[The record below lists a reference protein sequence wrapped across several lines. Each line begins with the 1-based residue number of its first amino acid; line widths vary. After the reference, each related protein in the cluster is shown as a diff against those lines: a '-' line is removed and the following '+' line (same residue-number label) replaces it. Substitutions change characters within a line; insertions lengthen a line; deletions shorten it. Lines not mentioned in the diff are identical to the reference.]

1 MNSRFILFFSFL
13 LSIGIVV
20 IQGMA
25 LFQEPR
31 LWAEEG
37 TVYLKAAFD
46 EGYIAMF
53 MSQLGYYA
61 FIPSVAT
68 YMATYF
74 PLLYIPAF
82 TQGVS
87 FLFWIILF
95 ILILG
100 INKKEYSVKIKIP
113 FLFSILFVLMAFPD
127 IFLNTINLQFITPII
142 MLVSILYNEEKLSK
156 YQIIGLRILQIIS
169 LLNGA
174 LSILLMP
181 YLLYRAVFLDKKYD
195 LVGIY
200 LLSILIHLGMIGSY
214 EGQSN
219 LMWRINGNWN
229 YLIEDYHKSLLEVIK
244 NRKVYILVFLIAL
257 IALYNSTGKEIKE
270 KVATFLLIFSV
281 GILVIFIDFTKLPY
295 PRIHGRYLVVTLSI
309 TYIALQI
316 IFPRKY
322 YRYLFFWGG
331 MLVLYIS
338 YRDIFRQERYCKECP
353 KWSEEYKNIDTPQG
367 AKIHPNNKNWII
379 KLEKKE

>member
-1 MNSRFILFFSFL
+1 MNRRFILFFSFL
-13 LSIGIVV
+13 LAIGIV
-20 IQGMA
+20 ITKGTSF
-25 LFQEPR
+25 FQEPR

-37 TVYLKAAFD
+37 TVYLKTAFE
-46 EGYIAMF
+46 EGYRAMF
-53 MSQLGYYA
+53 MPQLGYYA
-61 FIPSVAT
+61 FIPSVTT

-113 FLFSILFVLMAFPD
+113 FLFSILFVLMAYPEV
-127 IFLNTINLQFITPII
+127 FLNTINLQFITPII
-142 MLVSILYNEEKLSK
+142 LLVSILYSEEKLSK
-156 YQIIGLRILQIIS
+156 YQIIGLRVLQIIS
-169 LLNGA
+169 LLNGI

-181 YLLYRAVFLDKKYD
+181 YLLYRAIFLDKKYD
-195 LVGIY
+195 LVAIY
-200 LLSILIHLGMIGSY
+200 LLSIFIHLGMIGSY

-219 LMWRINGNWN
+219 LMWRINGNWS
-229 YLIEDYHKSLLEVIK
+229 YLIEDYHKPLLEIIK
-244 NRKVYILVFLIAL
+244 NRKVYILIFLIVL
-257 IALYNSTGKEIKE
+257 IALYNSTRKKIKE
-270 KVATFLLIFSV
+270 NVATFFLILSV
-281 GILVIFIDFTKLPY
+281 GILVIFIDFTKLPD
-295 PRIHGRYLVVTLSI
+295 PRIYGRYLVVI
-309 TYIALQI
+309 HCIMYIALQI

-331 MLVLYIS
+331 MLVLCIS
-338 YRDIFRQERYCKECP
+338 YRDIFRQEKYCKECP